1 MRKKLPVKFTKLSPF
16 DYNHELG
23 IKKNSQKK
31 SKFLSKFYKCVNWYN
46 ISRIIKTNISE
57 L

>member
-23 IKKNSQKK
+23 IKKLAKK

>member
-23 IKKNSQKK
+23 IKILAKK
-31 SKFLSKFYKCVNWYN
+31 IEILIQVLQVC
-46 ISRIIKTNISE
+46 
-57 L
+57 